1 MDWNAT
7 LMWLKKSVAI
17 IDDMLKI
24 LDITRLRYIYI
35 YIFIYL
41 CMYVCMNIKRD
52 LDLN

>member
-1 MDWNAT
+1 
-7 LMWLKKSVAI
+7 MWLNKSVAI

-35 YIFIYL
+35 YMYV
-41 CMYVCMNIKRD
+41 CMYVCMYIKRD